1 MFNSNTLLPHG
12 YCIKWTPD
20 LLWLYV
26 ASDALIAISYFSIP
40 FALAYFVWKRKD
52 LKFPWIFVLFGAF
65 ILACGTTHLLGIVV
79 LWNPIYWLDAGMKA
93 ITAVISLLT
102 AIALIW
108 LLPNAL
114 KLPSPTQ
121 LDHEVEAKLDA
132 FEKLKAM
139 QSTLVDM
146 ERLREA
152 EEQTRQV
159 AETLQAALE
168 TIPDMLFE
176 LDADGRYCSVHSPKP
191 ELIPVPV
198 EKLIGKTLEDVLPAA
213 AVAII
218 KSALQEADAKGNSR
232 GEQFE
237 LDVPLGKRWFELSVA
252 VKSADDAEKKR
263 YFVLSRDITERKL
276 SEIELKIAAT
286 AFEAQEGLIVT
297 DAHSRIL
304 RVNNAFTE
312 ITGYSAEESIGKT
325 PNFLSSGKHDQKFY
339 EAMWSALKQTGTWA
353 GEIWNRRKSGEVYP
367 ERLLITAVK
376 DRQGNITN
384 YVASLADITESKA
397 ASDEI
402 RNLAFYDPLTQLPN
416 RRLFLD
422 RLEQALAAS
431 SHSRQIGALLFL
443 DIDHFKVLNDT
454 LGHNAG
460 DQLLKMIGVR
470 LRSCVRE
477 ADTVA
482 RIGGDEFVILI
493 EELGQDKL
501 AAASYTEMLAEKI
514 LHLMAQPYKLD
525 AYDYSGSTSIGA
537 TLFINHEAA
546 SEDLLKQADIAMY
559 QAKDSGR
566 NAIRFFDMQM
576 QEAVAARVDL
586 ERELRNAIDHSQFE
600 LYYQIQVNAQQAP
613 IGAEALIRWNHPER
627 GMISPADFISLAE
640 DTGLILPI
648 GQWVLDT
655 ACAQL
660 KKWQSHAHTR
670 ELSIS
675 INVSAKQFNQ
685 ADFITQ
691 VHDTVTRHKI
701 DPAFLNLELTE
712 TMLLDSVELMIDKM
726 IALRKIGVRFEL
738 DDFGTGYSSLQYL
751 KRLPL
756 NQLKIDQAF
765 IRDIASSNDKVL
777 VITIIAMAHNLGLK
791 VIAEGVETEAQQQ
804 FLLQHGCDHFQGY
817 LFSKPVPI
825 QLLEQ
830 KITSNIDKNDN
841 I

>member
-52 LKFPWIFVLFGAF
+52 LKFRWIFLLFGAF

-93 ITAVISLLT
+93 VTAVISLLT

-121 LDHEVEAKLDA
+121 LDHEVEARLDA
-132 FEKLKAM
+132 FEKLKAV

-152 EEQTRQV
+152 EERTRQV
-159 AETLQAALE
+159 ADTLQATLE

-176 LDADGRYCSVHSPKP
+176 LDADGRYCSVHSPKS

-198 EKLIGKTLEDVLPAA
+198 EKLVGKTLEDVLPAA

-218 KSALQEADAKGNSR
+218 KSALQEADAKGYSR

-252 VKSADDAEKKR
+252 VKSADDTEKKR

-286 AFEAQEGLIVT
+286 AFEAQEGMIVT

-304 RVNNAFTE
+304 RVNNAYTE

-576 QEAVAARVDL
+576 QEAVAARVNL
-586 ERELRNAIDHSQFE
+586 ERELRNAIDNSQFE

-648 GQWVLDT
+648 GQWVLNT

-691 VHDTVTRHKI
+691 VHDMVTRHKI

-765 IRDIASSNDKVL
+765 IRDIGSSNDKVL

-825 QLLEQ
+825 QVLEQ

>member
-52 LKFPWIFVLFGAF
+52 LKFRWIFLLFGAF

-93 ITAVISLLT
+93 VTAVISLLT

-121 LDHEVEAKLDA
+121 LDHEVEARLDA
-132 FEKLKAM
+132 FEKLKAV

-152 EEQTRQV
+152 EERTRQV
-159 AETLQAALE
+159 ADTLQATLE

-176 LDADGRYCSVHSPKP
+176 LDADGRYCSVHSPKS

-218 KSALQEADAKGNSR
+218 KSALQEADAKGYSR

-252 VKSADDAEKKR
+252 VKSADDTEKKR

-286 AFEAQEGLIVT
+286 AFEAQEGMIVT

-304 RVNNAFTE
+304 RVNNAYTE

-576 QEAVAARVDL
+576 QEAVAARVNL
-586 ERELRNAIDHSQFE
+586 ERELRNAIDNSQFE

-648 GQWVLDT
+648 GQWVLNT

-825 QLLEQ
+825 QVLEQ

>member
-1 MFNSNTLLPHG
+1 M
-12 YCIKWTPD
+12 
-20 LLWLYV
+20 LWLNV
-26 ASDALIAISYFSIP
+26 ISDGLIAASYFSIP
-40 FALAYFVWKRKD
+40 FSLAFFVWKRKD
-52 LKFPWIFVLFGAF
+52 LEFRRLFVLFGAF
-65 ILACGTTHLLGIVV
+65 ILACGTTHLLGIVI
-79 LWNPIYWLDAGMKA
+79 LWKPIYWLDAGMKA
-93 ITAVISLLT
+93 VTAVVSMLT
-102 AIALIW
+102 AIALVVLI
-108 LLPNAL
+108 PKAL
-114 KLPSPTQ
+114 KLPSPKQ
-121 LDHEVEAKLDA
+121 LDQEVQARLEA
-132 FEKLKAM
+132 FEELKAA
-139 QSTLVDM
+139 QSSLVDM
-146 ERLREA
+146 ERLKEA
-152 EEQTRQV
+152 EKETRQI
-159 AETLQAALE
+159 ASRLQATLE
-168 TIPDMLFE
+168 AIPDMLFE
-176 LDADGRYCSVHSPKP
+176 VGADGLYYSVHSPKS
-191 ELIPVPV
+191 ELIPVPP
-198 EKLIGKTLEDVLPAA
+198 ETLIGKTIDEVLPEA

-218 KSALQEADAKGNSR
+218 RRAFQEADAQGYSR

-237 LDVPLGKRWFELSVA
+237 LNVPLGKRWFELSVA
-252 VKSADDAEKKR
+252 VKSECHGEDKR

-276 SEIELKIAAT
+276 SELELKIAAT
-286 AFEAQEGLIVT
+286 AFEAQEGMIVT
-297 DAHSRIL
+297 DAESRIL

-312 ITGYSAEESIGKT
+312 ITGYTAQETIGKS
-325 PNFLSSGKHDQKFY
+325 PNFLSSGTHDHQFY
-339 EAMWSALKQTGTWA
+339 KAMWTDLNQKGTWE
-353 GEIWNRRKSGEVYP
+353 GEIWNRRKSGEIYP

-376 DRQGNITN
+376 DRHGTVTN

-431 SHSRQIGALLFL
+431 SHNRQIGALLFL

-460 DQLLKMIGVR
+460 DLLLRMIATR

-493 EELGQDKL
+493 ESLGLDKL

-514 LHLMAQPYKLD
+514 LKLMAQPYKLD
-525 AYDYSGSTSIGA
+525 AYDYTGSTSIGA
-537 TLFINHEAA
+537 TLFIDHETGTQ
-546 SEDLLKQADIAMY
+546 DILKQADIAMY

-576 QEAVAARVDL
+576 QEAVAARVNM
-586 ERELRNAIDHSQFE
+586 ERELRYAIDNNQFE
-600 LYYQIQVNAQQAP
+600 LYYQVQINKQHAP
-613 IGAEALIRWNHPER
+613 IGAEALIRWIHPDR
-627 GMISPADFISLAE
+627 GMVSPADFIPLAE

-660 KKWQSHAHTR
+660 KKWQSNAQTR

-685 ADFITQ
+685 TDFIQQ
-691 VHDTVTRHKI
+691 VHDTVVKHQI

-712 TMLLDSVELMIDKM
+712 TMLLDSVELMIEKM

-756 NQLKIDQAF
+756 NQLKIDQSF
-765 IRDIASSNDKVL
+765 IRDIDSSSDQVL
-777 VITIIAMAHNLGLK
+777 VITIISMAHNLGLK
-791 VIAEGVETEAQQQ
+791 VIAEGVENELQHQ
-804 FLLQHGCDHFQGY
+804 FLMHHDCDHFQGY
-817 LFSKPVPI
+817 LFSQPI
-825 QLLEQ
+825 PIHLLE
-830 KITSNIDKNDN
+830 KKMGITSE
-841 I
+841 